1 MFKVFTTIKK
11 EFSLLLTDK
20 VGLVLM
26 FVMPIVLVIVL
37 TVVQNSAFQIVNENK
52 LALAVVNRDLGP
64 EGKRFVHVLEKSK
77 LFAIKELDA
86 NTLDN
91 LSNALEQHDQQLL
104 IEIPNDFSTCIE
116 NNAAKSSNLMMS
128 SLGLGDSTN
137 SENRSKVISKI
148 NFYHDPVL
156 EDNYT
161 YSVLNV
167 IQTFIQQLEA
177 EKMMSAIYNQLGY
190 QEIPDAVNVQ
200 LKSSSVELNKIV
212 ALNSKSK
219 IIPNATQHN
228 VPAWTVFALFFMV
241 VSLGNN
247 MVREKVRGSFVR
259 LKLTP
264 TNFAWVIGSKM
275 LVYFV
280 TAVSIVTVIF
290 GIGRYIF
297 PMLELPMLQIPSN
310 LFTLALVVF
319 SVASCAISY
328 AILIGCWASST
339 EQSNGFGSVSVV
351 IFAALGGVWVPLFVM
366 PETMQIV
373 AKFSPLYWCLDA
385 FYGVLLKDQN
395 TWHLF
400 GTLTVIWTFA
410 FACLGLG
417 FFKLQTEKLI

>member
-1 MFKVFTTIKK
+1 MFKIFTTIKK
-11 EFSLLLTDK
+11 EFALLLTDK

-52 LALAVVNRDLGP
+52 LSLAVVNRDVGT
-64 EGKRFVHVLEKSK
+64 EGSRFIKVLNHSK

-86 NTLDN
+86 GTSEN
-91 LSNALEQHDQQLL
+91 LSKVLEEHDQQLL
-104 IEIPNDFSTCIE
+104 IEIPSNFSSNIE
-116 NNAAKSSNLMMS
+116 KNAAQSSNLMMS
-128 SLGLGDSTN
+128 SLGLGDSATTKQ
-137 SENRSKVISKI
+137 ESKPISKI

-167 IQTFIQQLEA
+167 IRTFIQQLEA
-177 EKMMSAIYNQLGY
+177 EKMMTAIYSQLGY
-190 QEIPDAVNVQ
+190 QEIPEEVNIQ
-200 LKSSSVELNKIV
+200 LKNSSVELNKIV
-212 ALNSKSK
+212 ASNSKSK
-219 IIPNATQHN
+219 IVPNATQHN

-264 TNFAWVIGSKM
+264 THFAWVIGSKM

-280 TAVSIVTVIF
+280 TAVSIVAVIF
-290 GIGRYIF
+290 AIGRFIF

-310 LFTLALVVF
+310 LLTLSLVVF

-366 PETMQIV
+366 PDTMQIV

-385 FYGVLLKDQN
+385 FYGVLLKDQD

-400 GTLTVIWTFA
+400 GTLSVIWVFA
-410 FACLGLG
+410 FTCLGLG